1 MALINDEKRFEELM
15 HGLNRR
21 GARERALLN
30 ALKRRQKLL
39 AENMSDRAPEMV
51 PDVLQQTDRCVQS
64 RELHDKLWHDNV
76 LVVLLSSHP
85 SAALQ
90 QESAE
95 GCLGVLFPGSDPSC
109 AVANLHCASCIAL
122 MPWRCF
128 SSL

>member
-1 MALINDEKRFEELM
+1 VALINDEKKFEELM

-64 RELHDKLWHDNV
+64 RELHDKLLHDNV

-90 QESAE
+90 QPISRRVLKVASA
-95 GCLGVLFPGSDPSC
+95 S
-109 AVANLHCASCIAL
+109 
-122 MPWRCF
+122 
-128 SSL
+128 